1 MSGKDHFEK
10 DPFDPDAYEA
20 FKRAVASRGS
30 RPSIPNDAG
39 IEAPEEIA
47 ERGRAMFRRA
57 LMQADADDLQE
68 DLRQM
73 LEALGMSDHARPY
86 SPHRVFQE
94 ALNEMKRQLAAVPR
108 SAAIVAA
115 PTTSPEPDA
124 VRASGKALVRQLRST
139 MHRLDGQAYSSLL
152 SQLNEFDAALSAP
165 VAGTDHIAEVGK
177 LVGGAP
183 VAGAW
188 QDISTAPKD
197 REILAVR
204 IEWWEPENGN
214 HRWIHGNIRQTKW
227 DAERQRFGF
236 NHEKQPTH
244 WTEVPAIPAL
254 PIPRNHGEGGGPRS

>member
-108 SAAIVAA
+108 SAA
-115 PTTSPEPDA
+115 TSATDLLA
-124 VRASGKALVRQLRST
+124 WLRDETSLELSFE
-139 MHRLDGQAYSSLL
+139 RWEEDGRWQVHEIRGGRNDQEWSLL
-152 SQLNEFDAALSAP
+152 GRGDTPEQALSA
-165 VAGTDHIAEVGK
+165 AKIALEVR
-177 LVGGAP
+177 
-183 VAGAW
+183 
-188 QDISTAPKD
+188 KD
-197 REILAVR
+197 AKAATRAR
-204 IEWWEPENGN
+204 
-214 HRWIHGNIRQTKW
+214 HDRQT
-227 DAERQRFGF
+227 
-236 NHEKQPTH
+236 
-244 WTEVPAIPAL
+244 
-254 PIPRNHGEGGGPRS
+254 GGRAHDT

>member
-94 ALNEMKRQLAAVPR
+94 ALTEMKLQLGERSFLRRQLSIAAGMIDELKK
-108 SAAIVAA
+108 SA
-115 PTTSPEPDA
+115 E
-124 VRASGKALVRQLRST
+124 ASVTLT
-139 MHRLDGQAYSSLL
+139 
-152 SQLNEFDAALSAP
+152 
-165 VAGTDHIAEVGK
+165 
-177 LVGGAP
+177 
-183 VAGAW
+183 
-188 QDISTAPKD
+188 
-197 REILAVR
+197 
-204 IEWWEPENGN
+204 GN
-214 HRWIHGNIRQTKW
+214 HETHQG
-227 DAERQRFGF
+227 DA
-236 NHEKQPTH
+236 
-244 WTEVPAIPAL
+244 
-254 PIPRNHGEGGGPRS
+254 

>member
-10 DPFDPDAYEA
+10 EPFDPDVHEA

-73 LEALGMSDHARPY
+73 LEALGMSAHARPY

-94 ALNEMKRQLAAVPR
+94 ALNEMKRQLVAVPR
-108 SAAIVAA
+108 SAASSDTPASYLRDIPQRDGLVVTIIADKSDPGAYPVYAAA

-124 VRASGKALVRQLRST
+124 VREQIVLDAWKNELPNNRFAWPGAPTEFIRVAL
-139 MHRLDGQAYSSLL
+139 
-152 SQLNEFDAALSAP
+152 AALARN
-165 VAGTDHIAEVGK
+165 
-177 LVGGAP
+177 
-183 VAGAW
+183 
-188 QDISTAPKD
+188 QDNT
-197 REILAVR
+197 
-204 IEWWEPENGN
+204 
-214 HRWIHGNIRQTKW
+214 
-227 DAERQRFGF
+227 
-236 NHEKQPTH
+236 
-244 WTEVPAIPAL
+244 
-254 PIPRNHGEGGGPRS
+254 GGPR